1 MSQRVVLTTTA
12 NIPNRDIKEVVD
24 IVSAEVAVGMNI
36 FKDIFSARLEIC
48 EARRWK
54 SFVKKHP
61 EWAQMLSLVLTWI
74 IQNLAVVAVLCCSSS
89 QTARL

>member
-1 MSQRVVLTTTA
+1 MLSEGAQAL
-12 NIPNRDIKEVVD
+12 
-24 IVSAEVAVGMNI
+24 
-36 FKDIFSARLEIC
+36 FKTRLEIC

-54 SFVKKHP
+54 SIVKKHP